1 MESGRTPS
9 TAPPSFPAVKHLVWA
24 LVAGTALVMSG
35 LRDDRPP
42 QPPAAGSAATASA
55 PASAAASAAG
65 TAARVPSAPVPSAAA
80 SPADSAPQGPGARQV
95 SGPAG
100 TPLYLSGEPQAP
112 GPPSYLRRPST
123 TPAPLSRPPYR
134 PAPLAPLWTGPALTI
149 PPAPAPAGPSG
160 SPSAG
165 PAPGRTTA
173 PRPVSSIP
181 AVRPL
186 PPSTPLRLRI
196 PAIKVDAPMMKLAL
210 NATGAL
216 VPPPDNNPVLAGWY
230 AGGTVPGA
238 VGTAV
243 TTGHVDTSM
252 GPGVF
257 HGLGSVRK
265 GATVDIIRAD
275 GHTAVFTV
283 YAVGIYDKADFPDEK
298 VYGPSSRPE
307 LRVITCG
314 GPYDKKSGY
323 QDNVVLFAAMTAT
336 R

>member
-24 LVAGTALVMSG
+24 MVAGTALVMSG

-42 QPPAAGSAATASA
+42 QPPAAGSAATATA
-55 PASAAASAAG
+55 PASAAAAG
-65 TAARVPSAPVPSAAA
+65 TAARVPSAPVPSTSA
-80 SPADSAPQGPGARQV
+80 SPAGSAPQGPGARQV
-95 SGPAG
+95 SATAG
-100 TPLYLSGEPQAP
+100 APLYLSGERQTSE
-112 GPPSYLRRPST
+112 PPSYLRRPST

-134 PAPLAPLWTGPALTI
+134 PAPLAPLRTGPAPTI
-149 PPAPAPAGPSG
+149 PPGPAPAGPSG
-160 SPSAG
+160 SPSTG
-165 PAPGRTTA
+165 PAPGRTTE
-173 PRPVSSIP
+173 PRPASSRP

-210 NATGAL
+210 NTTGAL

-243 TTGHVDTSM
+243 TAGHVDTSM

-275 GHTAVFTV
+275 GRVAVFTV
-283 YAVGIYDKADFPDEK
+283 YAVGVYDKADFPDEK

-323 QDNVVLFAAMTAT
+323 QDNVVLFAAMTAA

>member
-1 MESGRTPS
+1 MSR
-9 TAPPSFPAVKHLVWA
+9 
-24 LVAGTALVMSG
+24 AG
-35 LRDDRPP
+35 
-42 QPPAAGSAATASA
+42 
-55 PASAAASAAG
+55 AAS
-65 TAARVPSAPVPSAAA
+65 
-80 SPADSAPQGPGARQV
+80 
-95 SGPAG
+95 
-100 TPLYLSGEPQAP
+100 
-112 GPPSYLRRPST
+112 
-123 TPAPLSRPPYR
+123 SR
-134 PAPLAPLWTGPALTI
+134 
-149 PPAPAPAGPSG
+149 
-160 SPSAG
+160 
-165 PAPGRTTA
+165 
-173 PRPVSSIP
+173 P

-210 NATGAL
+210 NTTGAL

-243 TTGHVDTSM
+243 TAGHVDTSM

-275 GHTAVFTV
+275 GRVAVFTV
-283 YAVGIYDKADFPDEK
+283 YAVGVYDKADFPDEK
-298 VYGPSSRPE
+298 VYGPSNRPE

-323 QDNVVLFAAMTAT
+323 QDNVVLFAAMTAA

>member
-42 QPPAAGSAATASA
+42 QPPTAGSAATATAPASA
-55 PASAAASAAG
+55 PASAAG
-65 TAARVPSAPVPSAAA
+65 TAAPVPSAAA
-80 SPADSAPQGPGARQV
+80 SPVGSAPQGPGARQV

-100 TPLYLSGEPQAP
+100 APLYLSGERQAP
-112 GPPSYLRRPST
+112 EPPSYLRRPST

-134 PAPLAPLWTGPALTI
+134 PAPLAPLRTGPAPTS
-149 PPAPAPAGPSG
+149 PPDPAPAGPSG
-160 SPSAG
+160 SPSTG
-165 PAPGRTTA
+165 PVPARTTA
-173 PRPVSSIP
+173 PRPVSSRP

-243 TTGHVDTSM
+243 TAGHVDTSM

-265 GATVDIIRAD
+265 GATVDIVRAD
-275 GHTAVFTV
+275 GRIAVFTV
-283 YAVGIYDKADFPDEK
+283 YAVGVYDKADFPDEK